1 MSLRSNITSKTAT
14 ATDAPSG
21 TPGGVIIVSS
31 PEKAEVDEIKLSVVK
46 TPLVDWSIKESNVRS
61 DIKTLLHLISWT
73 QRIERKREWK
83 KKAIDVNFK
92 NPAPFAG

>member
-46 TPLVDWSIKESNVRS
+46 TPLVD
-61 DIKTLLHLISWT
+61 
-73 QRIERKREWK
+73 
-83 KKAIDVNFK
+83 
-92 NPAPFAG
+92 